1 MLKSMALGSVGEQRR
16 PLTLEDREEI
26 SRCLAMRL
34 TNKEIAVHAGR
45 SESVICREIVRNGG
59 REKYRAHRA
68 QSRAEEERCRP
79 KARKMDADPVL
90 RGRVVSG
97 LRCGLSPDQVAG
109 RLKYDRGCGHAGD
122 VVSHEAIY
130 TWMYALPK
138 GEPGRLGVEL
148 RSGRE
153 QRKPRG
159 RKKTPGAR
167 IVGMRSIE
175 DRPEEVAD
183 RQVPGHWEGDLIV
196 GKNGATAAG
205 TLAERTSRFTAIVP
219 LPSGRAADQVRT
231 ALIESVQDLPGQL
244 VKSLTW
250 DQGTE
255 MADHAA
261 FSLATSIDV
270 YFAHPHSPWERG
282 TNENTNGLIRE
293 YIPKGTPVPSDP
305 VFLNAVSHSLNI
317 RPRRILGYRTP
328 AEVFA
333 EMLSKVASTG

>member
-1 MLKSMALGSVGEQRR
+1 MIAEGSVGKLRR

-26 SRCLAMRL
+26 SRCLAMCL
-34 TNKEIAVHAGR
+34 TNKEIAVHIER
-45 SESVICREIVRNGG
+45 DESVVCREIARNGG
-59 REKYRAHRA
+59 RGKYRAHRA
-68 QSRAEEERCRP
+68 QSRAEQERCRP
-79 KARKMDADPVL
+79 KARKMNADQVV
-90 RGRVVSG
+90 RKRVVSG
-97 LRCGLSPDQVAG
+97 LRLGLSPDQVAG
-109 RLKYDRGCGHAGD
+109 RLKYDRICGHAGQ
-122 VVSHEAIY
+122 VISHEAIY

-138 GEPGRLGVEL
+138 GELARPGIEL
-148 RSGRE
+148 RAGRE
-153 QRKPRG
+153 QRRPRG

-219 LPSGRAADQVRT
+219 LPFGRAADQVRT
-231 ALIESVQDLPGQL
+231 ALIESVKDLPGQL

-261 FSLATSIDV
+261 FSLATNVDV

-293 YIPKGTPVPSDP
+293 YIPKGTPVSSDP
-305 VFLNAVSHSLNI
+305 AFLDSVSHSLNI

-333 EMLSKVASTG
+333 EMLGKVASTG

>member
-1 MLKSMALGSVGEQRR
+1 MGELRR
-16 PLTLEDREEI
+16 SLTLEDREEI
-26 SRCLAMRL
+26 SRCLAICL
-34 TNKEIAVHAGR
+34 TNKEIAAHIGR
-45 SESVICREIVRNGG
+45 AESVVCREISRNGG

-90 RGRVVSG
+90 RCRVVSG
-97 LRCGLSPDQVAG
+97 LRRGFSPDQVAG
-109 RLKYDRGCGHAGD
+109 RLRYDRSCGQAGQ

-138 GEPGRLGVEL
+138 GELARLGVEL

-167 IVGMRSIE
+167 IVGMRSID
-175 DRPEEVAD
+175 DRPAGVAG

-205 TLAERTSRFTAIVP
+205 TLVERTSRFTAIVP
-219 LPSGRAADQVRT
+219 LPFGRTADHVRAALIGQVEGMP
-231 ALIESVQDLPGQL
+231 AEL
-244 VKSLTW
+244 VKSITW
-250 DQGTE
+250 DQGVE
-255 MADHAA
+255 MAGHAA
-261 FSLATSIDV
+261 FSLATNIDV

-282 TNENTNGLIRE
+282 TNENTNGLVRE
-293 YIPKGTPVPSDP
+293 YIPKGTPVSSDP
-305 VFLNAVSHSLNI
+305 VFLNSVSHSLNI

-333 EMLSKVASTG
+333 EMLSEIASTG

>member
-1 MLKSMALGSVGEQRR
+1 MIREGSVGDQRR

-26 SRCLAMRL
+26 SRCLAMRM
-34 TNKEIAVHAGR
+34 TNKEVAEHTGR
-45 SESVICREIVRNGG
+45 DESVICREIARNGG
-59 REKYRAHRA
+59 RERYRAHRA
-68 QSRAEEERCRP
+68 QTRAEQERCRT
-79 KARKMDADPVL
+79 KARKMDADPAL
-90 RGRVVSG
+90 RRRVMSG
-97 LRCGLSPDQVAG
+97 LRLGCSPDQVAG
-109 RLKYDRGCGHAGD
+109 RLKYDRACGHPGE

-130 TWMYALPK
+130 TWLYALPK
-138 GEPGRLGVEL
+138 GELARLGIEL
-148 RSGRE
+148 RSSRE

-159 RKKTPGAR
+159 RTKTPGAR

-175 DRPEEVAD
+175 DRPEEVAG

-205 TLAERTSRFTAIVP
+205 TLVERKSRFTAIVP
-219 LPSGRAADQVRT
+219 LPFGRTADQVRA
-231 ALIESVQDLPGQL
+231 ALIESVKDLPAQL

-261 FSLATSIDV
+261 FSLATDIDV

-305 VFLNAVSHSLNI
+305 VFLNSVSHSLNI

-333 EMLSKVASTG
+333 EMLSEVASTG

>member
-1 MLKSMALGSVGEQRR
+1 
-16 PLTLEDREEI
+16 
-26 SRCLAMRL
+26 MRL

-282 TNENTNGLIRE
+282 TNRTRTGSSGNTFRKGHQFLLIRC
-293 YIPKGTPVPSDP
+293 S
-305 VFLNAVSHSLNI
+305 FNAVSHSLNI
-317 RPRRILGYRTP
+317 RPRCILGYRTP

-333 EMLSKVASTG
+333 EMLSKVVFHRLTPPGVGFEPT

>member
-1 MLKSMALGSVGEQRR
+1 MIVEGSVGEQRR

-26 SRCLAMRL
+26 SRCLAIRL
-34 TNKEIAVHAGR
+34 TNKEIAAHIER
-45 SESVICREIVRNGG
+45 NESVVCREISRNGG
-59 REKYRAHRA
+59 REKDRAHRA
-68 QSRAEEERCRP
+68 QSRAEKERCRP

-90 RGRVVSG
+90 RCRVVSG
-97 LRCGLSPDQVAG
+97 LRGGFSPDQVAG
-109 RLKYDRGCGHAGD
+109 RLKYDRACGQAGE

-130 TWMYALPK
+130 TWIYALPK
-138 GEPGRLGVEL
+138 GELSRLGAGL

-159 RKKTPGAR
+159 RAKTPGAR
-167 IVGMRSIE
+167 IVGMRSIG
-175 DRPEEVAD
+175 DRPGEVAD

-205 TLAERTSRFTAIVP
+205 TLVERTSRFTAIVP
-219 LPSGRAADQVRT
+219 LPFGRTADRVRSALIDQVT
-231 ALIESVQDLPGQL
+231 DLPAQL
-244 VKSLTW
+244 VKSITW
-250 DQGTE
+250 DQGSE

-261 FSLATSIDV
+261 FSLATKIDV

-305 VFLNAVSHSLNI
+305 GFLNSVSHSLNI

-328 AEVFA
+328 AEVFV
-333 EMLSKVASTG
+333 EMLSEFASTG

>member
-1 MLKSMALGSVGEQRR
+1 MIAEGSVGELRR
-16 PLTLEDREEI
+16 PLTLGDREEI
-26 SRCLAMRL
+26 SRYLAMCL
-34 TNKEIAVHAGR
+34 TNKEIAAQIER
-45 SESVICREIVRNGG
+45 DQSVVCREIARNGG

-68 QSRAEEERCRP
+68 QSRAEQERCRP
-79 KARKMDADPVL
+79 KERKMNADQVV
-90 RGRVVSG
+90 RSRVISG
-97 LRCGLSPDQVAG
+97 LRIGLSPDQVAG
-109 RLKYDRGCGHAGD
+109 RLKYDRACGHAGQ
-122 VVSHEAIY
+122 VISHEAIY

-138 GEPGRLGVEL
+138 GELARLGIEL

-153 QRKPRG
+153 QRLPRG

-183 RQVPGHWEGDLIV
+183 RQVPGHWEGDLII

-205 TLAERTSRFTAIVP
+205 TLVERTSRFTAIVP
-219 LPSGRAADQVRT
+219 LPYGRAADQVRT
-231 ALIESVQDLPGQL
+231 ALIESVSDLPGQL

-261 FSLATSIDV
+261 FSLATNVDV

-293 YIPKGTPVPSDP
+293 YIPKGTPVSSDP
-305 VFLNAVSHSLNI
+305 DFLDSVSHSLNI

-333 EMLSKVASTG
+333 EMLSKFASTG

>member
-1 MLKSMALGSVGEQRR
+1 MIAEGSVGKLRR

-26 SRCLAMRL
+26 SRCLAMCL
-34 TNKEIAVHAGR
+34 TNKEIAVHIER
-45 SESVICREIVRNGG
+45 DESVVCREIARNGG
-59 REKYRAHRA
+59 RGKYRAHRA
-68 QSRAEEERCRP
+68 QSRAEQERCRP
-79 KARKMDADPVL
+79 KARKINADEVV
-90 RGRVVSG
+90 RKRVVSG
-97 LRCGLSPDQVAG
+97 LRPGLSPDQVAG
-109 RLKYDRGCGHAGD
+109 RLKYDRICGHAGQ
-122 VVSHEAIY
+122 VISHEAIY

-138 GEPGRLGVEL
+138 GELARLGIEL
-148 RSGRE
+148 RAGRE
-153 QRKPRG
+153 QRRPRG

-219 LPSGRAADQVRT
+219 LPFGRAADQVRT
-231 ALIESVQDLPGQL
+231 ALIESVKDLPGQL

-261 FSLATSIDV
+261 FSLATNVDV

-293 YIPKGTPVPSDP
+293 YIPKGTPVSSDP
-305 VFLNAVSHSLNI
+305 AFLDSVSHSLNI

-333 EMLSKVASTG
+333 EMLGKVASTD

>member
-1 MLKSMALGSVGEQRR
+1 MIAGGPLGELRR

-26 SRCLAMRL
+26 SRCLAMCL
-34 TNKEIAVHAGR
+34 TNKEIAAHIER
-45 SESVICREIVRNGG
+45 DESVVCREIARNGG

-68 QSRAEEERCRP
+68 QARAEEERCRP

-90 RGRVVSG
+90 RRRVVSG
-97 LRCGLSPDQVAG
+97 LRSGFSADQVAG
-109 RLKYDRGCGHAGD
+109 RLKYDRSCGQAGQ

-138 GEPGRLGVEL
+138 GELARLGVEL

-175 DRPEEVAD
+175 DRPAEVAD
-183 RQVPGHWEGDLIV
+183 REVPGHWEGDLIV

-205 TLAERTSRFTAIVP
+205 TLVERKSRFTAIVP
-219 LPSGRAADQVRT
+219 LPFGRTAGHMRT
-231 ALIESVQDLPGQL
+231 ALIESVAGLPAQL

-250 DQGTE
+250 DQGSE

-261 FSLATSIDV
+261 FSLATKIDV

-293 YIPKGTPVPSDP
+293 YIPKGTPVPSDSA
-305 VFLNAVSHSLNI
+305 FLNSVSHSLNI

-333 EMLSKVASTG
+333 EMLSEVASTG